1 MNVSETM
8 QTCVITTDNFEVKER
23 VMILHNLS
31 YLAQFASHTMGYVA
45 ILRRVFYFVF
55 KNNIQKG

>member
-31 YLAQFASHTMGYVA
+31 YLAHFASHTMGYVA
-45 ILRRVFYFVF
+45 ILSAVFYVRF
-55 KNNIQKG
+55 